1 MEINEMKQTQATLF
15 VNKDNKIIKKYL
27 KMLDDAYGGSETY
40 CDQHEEI
47 VWKNRE
53 ILRQVFLEGFDKGIK
68 TFKQIVSKLEI

>member
-1 MEINEMKQTQATLF
+1 MKINEMKQTQASLF

-27 KMLDDAYGGSETY
+27 KMLDDTYGGSETY
-40 CDQHEEI
+40 CDQYEEI

-53 ILRQVFLEGFDKGIK
+53 ILRQVFLEGFNKGTK